1 MLAQSLSNGI
11 TNKTKCNFPQKQIKQ
26 LKNES
31 KYNNSYTINS
41 NMQSRS
47 VYICVKEFIGED
59 RSQIENNE
67 E

>member
-1 MLAQSLSNGI
+1 M
-11 TNKTKCNFPQKQIKQ
+11 NKTKFNFAQKQIKTER
-26 LKNES
+26 KMKAN
-31 KYNNSYTINS
+31 TIIAILLIAICS
-41 NMQSRS
+41 LG

>member
-1 MLAQSLSNGI
+1 MTIKTNQISAK
-11 TNKTKCNFPQKQIKQ
+11 TNKTERKMKANIIIAILLIVICS
-26 LKNES
+26 LG
-31 KYNNSYTINS
+31 
-41 NMQSRS
+41 

>member
-1 MLAQSLSNGI
+1 MKVNTLIAIILIAIYSLG
-11 TNKTKCNFPQKQIKQ
+11 
-26 LKNES
+26 
-31 KYNNSYTINS
+31 
-41 NMQSRS
+41 

>member
-1 MLAQSLSNGI
+1 MTAW
-11 TNKTKCNFPQKQIKQ
+11 KTKFSAKQIKTEE
-26 LKNES
+26 KMKAN
-31 KYNNSYTINS
+31 TIIAIILIVICS
-41 NMQSRS
+41 LG

>member
-1 MLAQSLSNGI
+1 MKVNTLIAIILIAICSLG
-11 TNKTKCNFPQKQIKQ
+11 
-26 LKNES
+26 
-31 KYNNSYTINS
+31 
-41 NMQSRS
+41 

>member
-1 MLAQSLSNGI
+1 MNINSVKVAQKRI
-11 TNKTKCNFPQKQIKQ
+11 KKQIKTEEKMKANIIIAI
-26 LKNES
+26 LLIVICS
-31 KYNNSYTINS
+31 LG
-41 NMQSRS
+41 

>member
-1 MLAQSLSNGI
+1 M
-11 TNKTKCNFPQKQIKQ
+11 NKRKSNFPQKQIKQ
-26 LKNES
+26 KKKMKAN
-31 KYNNSYTINS
+31 TIIAIILIVICS
-41 NMQSRS
+41 LG